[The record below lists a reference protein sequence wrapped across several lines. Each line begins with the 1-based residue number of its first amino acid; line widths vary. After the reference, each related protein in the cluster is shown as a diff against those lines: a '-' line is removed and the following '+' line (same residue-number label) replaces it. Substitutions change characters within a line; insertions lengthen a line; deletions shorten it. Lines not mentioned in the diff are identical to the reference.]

1 MTAPAIAMEERKPSL
16 LRRATPF
23 ILITPVII
31 YYAIFWLRPV
41 LQLFSSS
48 FVTLDGSIG
57 LDNFVLTFQD
67 PSFWP
72 AIRNTFVFV
81 IFSVTLEFFVAF
93 AVSLLINQKFKGASA
108 FLFVAMIPMALPASA
123 AGAIWQTGFT
133 ANGWVNT
140 ILFHLGLLP
149 DGQTIFWLAG
159 DTFQMLGL
167 LIILDAWTVIPSVMI
182 ILLAGLQTLPREAE
196 EAGYVFGGNYW
207 TVLTKIKI
215 PMMKSSIITAV
226 ILRLIAAIQIW
237 QILVIMF
244 GHNRLPTLV
253 ERIVYYTDV
262 VPGVT
267 TSPKMASA
275 YTVIVTL
282 IVSLAAIA
290 FLWASGA
297 FKKQGAK

>member
-1 MTAPAIAMEERKPSL
+1 VL
-16 LRRATPF
+16 
-23 ILITPVII
+23 I
-31 YYAIFWLRPV
+31 YYAIFWLQPV
-41 LQLFSSS
+41 VKLVIDS
-48 FVTLDGSIG
+48 FITLDGSVG
-57 LDNFVLTFQD
+57 LDNYVLTVND

-72 AIRNTFVFV
+72 AMRNTAIFVV
-81 IFSVTLEFFVAF
+81 ISVTMEFILAF
-93 AVSLLINQKFKGASA
+93 IIALIINQKFKGAAA
-108 FLFVAMIPMALPASA
+108 FLFVALIPMALPATA
-123 AGAIWQTGFT
+123 AGAMWQTGFT
-133 ANGWVNT
+133 ANGWINSVLVYMG
-140 ILFHLGLLP
+140 ILQEGN
-149 DGQTIFWLAG
+149 TIFWLAG
-159 DTFQMLGL
+159 DTAQMLGL
-167 LIILDAWTVIPSVMI
+167 IIILDAWTVIPSVLI
-182 ILLAGLQTLPREAE
+182 ILLAGLQTLPPEAE

-262 VPGVT
+262 VPGLL

-275 YTVIVTL
+275 YTIIVT
-282 IVSLAAIA
+282 IVVSIAAIA

-297 FKKQGAK
+297 FKKQPGA